1 MSQLVLPHTVDAG
14 TEIVAVEHQ
23 ANYVAIRDLI
33 NGNLEGGGGV
43 DNNLKANGV
52 TAREIEDDFV
62 WGNGPSLHLQQG
74 VIGSGDLKV
83 TPGSGLQLNWAPGTA
98 VIGDPGGIVSGATH
112 LIPVFLS
119 PGSTVTIAANS
130 SGNPRIDRVVATL
143 TGYGVGAAT
152 VSVLQGTPTPGATLD
167 NLSGAAAIPA
177 GSLQLASILMPN
189 AFAGPFVQN
198 THIRDRRGWARG
210 LHVIFPFESGAAHT
224 TNTGVTAVINSAMKQ
239 RAEIQ
244 SGIVEAR
251 FSIGNVSASAANMQ
265 AGWDLYVDGVPYGS
279 SYRHIT
285 LIPTAGSAMGV
296 EMSWMVTGL
305 GFGTHTFDV
314 QWHVAGGVGT
324 ITLQRV
330 SPFIPTWT
338 LREHVLQN
346 GSNGGA

>member
-1 MSQLVLPHTVDAG
+1 MSQLVLPHTIDAG

-43 DNNLKANGV
+43 DSNFKANGV

-62 WGNGPSLHLQQG
+62 WGNGPSLHMQQG
-74 VIGSGDLKV
+74 VHAAADFKV
-83 TPGSGLQLNWAPGTA
+83 TPGSGLQLNWAQGA
-98 VIGDPGGIVSGATH
+98 ALIGDPGGIVSAFTH
-112 LIPVFLS
+112 LIPVFVS

-130 SGNPRIDRVVATL
+130 SGNPRIDQIILTL

-152 VSVLQGTPTPGATLD
+152 VSVLQGTASAGATLD
-167 NLSGAAAIPA
+167 NRTGAAALPSGAIR
-177 GSLQLASILMPN
+177 LADILMPN
-189 AFAGPFVQN
+189 GFAGPFVQT
-198 THIRDRRGWARG
+198 THIRDRRPWARG

-224 TNTGVTAVINSAMKQ
+224 TNTGVTAIINSAMKQ

-251 FSIGNVSASAANMQ
+251 FSIGNVSASAAGMQ

-285 LIPTAGSAMGV
+285 LIPTAGSAMAA

-305 GFGTHTFDV
+305 SAGSHTFDV